1 MNFFKN
7 LFLKLD
13 IGYLIKNYLIGIVL
27 GIFFWKMEL
36 SGGTTGSKVYIVIG
50 TFLFP
55 FSKLVFNDLRA
66 VLLRG
71 RIIILPIIFSI
82 FINLFIN
89 MCLFLGTWIFT
100 PLGFIYLYILNKR
113 EQNHL

>member
-1 MNFFKN
+1 MSFFKN

-13 IGYLIKNYLIGIVL
+13 IGYLIKNYLIGIVI
-27 GIFFWKMEL
+27 GIFFWKMGL
-36 SGGTTGSKVYIVIG
+36 SGGTIGSKIYIVIG

-71 RIIILPIIFSI
+71 RIIILPLIFSI

-89 MCLFLGTWIFT
+89 MALFLGTWIFT
-100 PLGFIYLYILNKR
+100 PLGFIYLFILDKR
-113 EQNHL
+113 EQTRL

>member
-7 LFLKLD
+7 IFLKLD
-13 IGYLIKNYLIGIVL
+13 TGYLIKNYLIGIVI

-36 SGGTTGSKVYIVIG
+36 GGGTIGSKIYIVIG

-71 RIIILPIIFSI
+71 RILILPIIFSI

-100 PLGFIYLYILNKR
+100 PLGFIYLYILDKR
-113 EQNHL
+113 EQTHL